1 MACPNIANS
10 DISMLKTARE
20 RTGAGYTSSF
30 SITNPIH
37 MSDLQRL
44 TGGNSSGSG
53 NSYPAVN
60 MGNPVNNRPDG
71 SNPQRFSEFSE
82 YDQNPARTAFRYNY
96 SANNSSTACSA
107 TIPIG
112 PYFHTD
118 GNNLYPDNLTGIYY
132 AYTTQTGTTPVA
144 SGYYQ
149 IYQSGGFGTPTG
161 KWFFVNSNGA
171 ITGGGVC

>member
-1 MACPNIANS
+1 MACPNVAT
-10 DISMLKTARE
+10 DEISMLKTARE

-30 SITNPIH
+30 SITNPIY

-44 TGGNSSGSG
+44 TGGNASGSG

-60 MGNPVNNRPDG
+60 MSNPESNRPDG
-71 SNPQRFSEFSE
+71 AVPLQFSEFSQ
-82 YDQNPARTAFRYNY
+82 YDQNPSRTAFRYNF
-96 SANNSSTACSA
+96 SANNSSNACAAS
-107 TIPIG
+107 IPIG
-112 PYFHTD
+112 PYYHTD

-132 AYTTQTGTTPVA
+132 AYTTQSGTTPVA

-161 KWFFVNSNGA
+161 KWFFVNSEGA
-171 ITGGGVC
+171 ITGGAVC